1 MTASFARAASR
12 IVLGVLLISTPI
24 AAQSAKCKYPEILSA
39 LKAQYENGSDIFC
52 RQLLAT
58 VSMVGTLRGD
68 PTLVFY
74 QTETD
79 TKSTDTVYVVAST
92 TTKERVTSTSYES
105 QKRQPTSFVKP
116 LPSYIQQYP
125 IASVSKACS
134 CYVGPGETYTQY
146 RDCEQISTMTY
157 STTLTYTV
165 GKPGAETVTFTET
178 STKTKL
184 KYATAPYP
192 STCPEADRVWTFM
205 SGT

>member
-1 MTASFARAASR
+1 MFLPDFR
-12 IVLGVLLISTPI
+12 IAPTVIPGLLLTFTLVTG
-24 AAQSAKCKYPEILSA
+24 QSAKCEHPKIFSA
-39 LKAQYENGSDIFC
+39 LKANYDNGSDIFC

-58 VSMVGTLRGD
+58 VSLIGTLRED
-68 PTLVFY
+68 PTLVY
-74 QTETD
+74 YKTVTD
-79 TKSTDTVYVVAST
+79 TKSTDTVYVFAST

-116 LPSYIQQYP
+116 LPTYVQQYAT
-125 IASVSKACS
+125 ASVSKACS
-134 CYVGPGETYTQY
+134 CFVGPAETYTQS
-146 RDCEQISTMTY
+146 RVCEQASTTTTY

-192 STCPEADRVWTFM
+192 STCPDADGVRILL
-205 SGT
+205 